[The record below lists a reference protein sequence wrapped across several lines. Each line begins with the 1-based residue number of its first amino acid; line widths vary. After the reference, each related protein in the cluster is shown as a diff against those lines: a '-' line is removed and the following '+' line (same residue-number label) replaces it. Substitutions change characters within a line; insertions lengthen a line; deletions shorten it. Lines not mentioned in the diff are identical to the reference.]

1 MTISDEL
8 LYEIIKPKSNG
19 ETGDDAPIMD
29 IVGKRKIAY
38 KIEKAMAYTQKLG
51 TGKSLE
57 LDIVKITPDI
67 LVKIPA
73 KKNIKTKDN
82 LDQNPEQYLALEIE
96 NDIHWDFKKSL
107 MKIKKIKCRFQDTRV
122 IIPKEYERFAPLYV
136 NEGIRVY
143 MWDAK
148 RIWKCMK
155 CGTETEKKGLITPI
169 CSKPKCKNHKQN
181 EFRLNGLSE
190 TIIGEFNSQKS
201 DIK

>member
-8 LYEIIKPKSNG
+8 LYEIIKPRSNG
-19 ETGDDAPIMD
+19 ETGDDAPIID

-38 KIEKAMAYTQKLG
+38 RIEKSTAYTQKLG
-51 TGKSLE
+51 TGKNLE

-73 KKNIKTKDN
+73 KNNLKTN
-82 LDQNPEQYLALEIE
+82 NSLERNPEQYLALEIE
-96 NDIHWDFKKSL
+96 NDVHWDFKKSL
-107 MKIKKIKCRFQDTRV
+107 RKIKKIKCRFPDTRV
-122 IIPKEYERFAPLYV
+122 LIPKEYERFAPLYV

-143 MWDAK
+143 IWDAK

-155 CGTETEKKGLITPI
+155 CGTEIEKKGLTPPV

-181 EFRLNGLSE
+181 EFRLSGLSE
-190 TIIGEFNSQKS
+190 TIINEFNS
-201 DIK
+201 